1 MRKTL
6 TLFILFFFVY
16 CSSILPQTPIVQ
28 IYGVQLL
35 TGLDEIKDTF
45 YSLKL
50 VVNNDL
56 TPVFEGQRMSSD
68 PTLSLEFLDINM
80 GGKENQTYKLTGVVR
95 VGYQRNLDIWS
106 SIISSYVTTIG
117 IQPKIIENYPLKM
130 AVWGFPET
138 NTILNVSYNYQDQR
152 VIERLYWDLSSISN

>member
-35 TGLDEIKDTF
+35 TGLDEIRDTF

-106 SIISSYVTTIG
+106 SIISLEFNS
-117 IQPKIIENYPLKM
+117 
-130 AVWGFPET
+130 
-138 NTILNVSYNYQDQR
+138 
-152 VIERLYWDLSSISN
+152 